1 MISLKVQ
8 AKSRKI
14 KVNFPYIHKKALKIN
29 PKNLVANINPKNAY
43 QIKGDLSA
51 AHDIFKKLF

>member
-1 MISLKVQ
+1 MLDQTKGTYE
-8 AKSRKI
+8 KR
-14 KVNFPYIHKKALKIN
+14 KALKIN

-43 QIKGDLSA
+43 QIEGDLSA

>member
-1 MISLKVQ
+1 MLGLTGKHSFI
-8 AKSRKI
+8 I
-14 KVNFPYIHKKALKIN
+14 IHKKALKIN

>member
-1 MISLKVQ
+1 
-8 AKSRKI
+8 
-14 KVNFPYIHKKALKIN
+14 VNFPYIYKNSLTIN